1 MDAKKINELTDRDLF
16 ASLIFLG
23 YVLRA
28 GQVTDMTNEALSSVQ
43 LADKLIAALRG
54 DLKPA
59 DT

>member
-1 MDAKKINELTDRDLF
+1 MASKKFDELTDRDLF

-23 YVLRA
+23 FILRA
-28 GQVTDMTNEALSSVQ
+28 GSIGDMTGDAITAVQ

-59 DT
+59 